1 LKKCMALQCQ
11 SLEFDKDAKMD
22 YFRFIR
28 KIEEIKNDESISD
41 LDKVFLID
49 ITKTLFYKHYQK

>member
-1 LKKCMALQCQ
+1 MALQCQ

>member
-1 LKKCMALQCQ
+1 
-11 SLEFDKDAKMD
+11 MD

-28 KIEEIKNDESISD
+28 KIEEIKNDESIGD

-49 ITKTLFYKHYQK
+49 ITKSLFYRMQK